1 MKLKIAKNLYKLKK
15 LFRNRGQLESRKNF
29 LRLEKNEKTTPFK
42 RKILNYLKKNITS
55 FHITGYPEIESVYL
69 NLSKYLKINKENLV
83 ITGGADLGIK
93 NCFELF
99 TNSKD
104 RIITISPTFAMID
117 IYSTLFNV
125 KQEKFFFNKKLELD
139 LKKIEKKINPKIKMI
154 IISNP
159 NNPTGTFIKK
169 EIMLKLISKAN
180 KFKIPFVI
188 DEVYYGFTNQTF
200 IKYIN
205 KYKNLV
211 IIRTFSKSFGLAA
224 LRAGYIVANKN
235 LAQLLY
241 KFKPMYEISS
251 ITALM
256 VNFFIKNN
264 KLEKRNLI
272 EFEEGRNFFLN
283 HLEKMKISF
292 ITTKTN
298 FIHIKT
304 KNNAAK
310 NVLIKY
316 FYKNKILVRDG
327 GPGIKGY
334 ENYLRVT
341 IGSRPQMNKLIKLI
355 IKKKELF

>member
-1 MKLKIAKNLYKLKK
+1 MLTLQSLGATLPSGLVVIGDAFFLKL
-15 LFRNRGQLESRKNF
+15 
-29 LRLEKNEKTTPFK
+29 TTPFNS
-42 RKILNYLKKNITS
+42 KIVNYLKNHITS
-55 FHITGYPEIESVYL
+55 FHITGYPEIENVYL
-69 NLSKYLKINKENLV
+69 NLSRYLKVSKENLV

-104 RIITISPTFAMID
+104 KVITISPTFAMID
-117 IYSTLFNV
+117 IYSNLFNV
-125 KQEKFFFNKKLELD
+125 RQEKFSFNKNLELD
-139 LKKIEKKINPKIKMI
+139 LKKIERKINSKIKMI

-159 NNPTGTFIKK
+159 NNPTGTLIKK
-169 EIMLKLISKAN
+169 EIILKLIKKAY

-188 DEVYYGFTNQTF
+188 DEVYYGFSNQTF

-241 KFKPMYEISS
+241 KFKPMYEINSV
-251 ITALM
+251 TAIM
-256 VNFFIKNN
+256 VNFFIKNKN
-264 KLEKRNLI
+264 LEKKHLA
-272 EFEEGRNFFLN
+272 EVEEGRKFLLKN
-283 HLEKMKISF
+283 LEKLKIYF
-292 ITTKTN
+292 INTPTN

-304 KNNAAK
+304 KSNSAK
-310 NVLIKY
+310 NILVKY
-316 FYKNKILVRDG
+316 LYNNKILVRGG
-327 GPGIKGY
+327 GPGVKGY

-341 IGSRPQMNKLIKLI
+341 LGSKLQMNKLIKLI
-355 IKKKELF
+355 MRKRELF